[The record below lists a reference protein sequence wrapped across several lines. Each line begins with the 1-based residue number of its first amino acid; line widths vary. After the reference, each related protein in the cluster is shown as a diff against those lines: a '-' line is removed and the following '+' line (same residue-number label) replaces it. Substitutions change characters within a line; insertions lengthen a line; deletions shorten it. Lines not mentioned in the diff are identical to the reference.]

1 MYFIPFLPC
10 RINSKW
16 FRFNE
21 LNFWASEVSVLHFIF
36 LGPSRKYNNIMAV
49 CLASGKV
56 LDQFLVLPGEA
67 WRDPVKD
74 LILY

>member
-1 MYFIPFLPC
+1 M
-10 RINSKW
+10 
-16 FRFNE
+16 
-21 LNFWASEVSVLHFIF
+21 LHFIF